1 MNHKFINLKVFVL
14 LLLTL
19 PINLFAQNGDSKKI
33 STKFNRPT
41 IVNLFVENN
50 GQFES
55 SIINTF
61 QNLRPVDKVDQFKI
75 DGSKITGSM
84 GEAVAYVS
92 KDILAKWF
100 NRDTNGDFNFLLI
113 NQRGVNSATD
123 ADVIAAKNSLA
134 NRLGT
139 SGRSLI
145 DKTYFIVYDIK
156 AVLTMN
162 EVYDQ
167 MDENGRRSAA
177 ITKKAYTPVERTQEG
192 YQAQVEV
199 TIYKLNFDDA
209 AFADFNDKYWSEA
222 GEDHSAAKIAAWDR
236 AKFPVTYIRKLPLI
250 ISTSSQAK
258 KETQYYKKRPMAD
271 LLADL
276 PSLIQEKAITS
287 ISSEVEDF
295 RVKASIFQ
303 EKPLLV
309 KIGLKE
315 GVYVD
320 ERFFVYE
327 VGLNNKGKQKKIR
340 KGVVK
345 ATKHIANNRGNATGE
360 STPSRF
366 QQQGGKKLYQG
377 MFLEE
382 KEDKGLSLQFGYALS
397 GDGTMGGIS
406 INGEI
411 NLSRVLG
418 KVARKKGGH
427 LRLPGG
433 INFGIHFIE
442 NSFSN
447 VNVGSVSTGYG
458 NSLVSG
464 YASGDAEVLEFSLS
478 KDMYFTQ
485 KGNFYFIPSISYGFS
500 QIGIT
505 NASYQTIESG
515 DKDYTW
521 TSSVFRLGFGLGI
534 NISPRFSIIIN
545 PYMNSKGAYT
555 TGNKDKLSG
564 YSYGSNPKWDFGKIG
579 ESSTSFSTILGLKIK
594 F

>member
-258 KETQYYKKRPMAD
+258 KETQYYKKRP
-271 LLADL
+271 
-276 PSLIQEKAITS
+276 
-287 ISSEVEDF
+287 
-295 RVKASIFQ
+295 
-303 EKPLLV
+303 
-309 KIGLKE
+309 
-315 GVYVD
+315 
-320 ERFFVYE
+320 
-327 VGLNNKGKQKKIR
+327 
-340 KGVVK
+340 
-345 ATKHIANNRGNATGE
+345 
-360 STPSRF
+360 
-366 QQQGGKKLYQG
+366 
-377 MFLEE
+377 
-382 KEDKGLSLQFGYALS
+382 
-397 GDGTMGGIS
+397 
-406 INGEI
+406 
-411 NLSRVLG
+411 
-418 KVARKKGGH
+418 
-427 LRLPGG
+427 
-433 INFGIHFIE
+433 
-442 NSFSN
+442 
-447 VNVGSVSTGYG
+447 
-458 NSLVSG
+458 
-464 YASGDAEVLEFSLS
+464 
-478 KDMYFTQ
+478 
-485 KGNFYFIPSISYGFS
+485 
-500 QIGIT
+500 
-505 NASYQTIESG
+505 
-515 DKDYTW
+515 
-521 TSSVFRLGFGLGI
+521 
-534 NISPRFSIIIN
+534 
-545 PYMNSKGAYT
+545 
-555 TGNKDKLSG
+555 
-564 YSYGSNPKWDFGKIG
+564 
-579 ESSTSFSTILGLKIK
+579 
-594 F
+594 